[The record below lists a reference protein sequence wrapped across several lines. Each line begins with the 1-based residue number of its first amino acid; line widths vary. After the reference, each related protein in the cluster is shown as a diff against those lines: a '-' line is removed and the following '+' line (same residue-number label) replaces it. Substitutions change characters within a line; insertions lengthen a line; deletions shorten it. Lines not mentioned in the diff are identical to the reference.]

1 MKYILYK
8 LSFPS
13 GKNYIGQTIKGMHS
27 RMIRHKTAVNTGS
40 MLAVHCAW
48 RKYGEPEIEIIGKYK
63 SQKELNEA
71 EIKAIKDF
79 NTLTP
84 NGYNLSYGGENAPSV
99 NPVVARKIGKKN
111 KGLIR
116 SKKEKERMSK
126 QALALWQTDEYRE
139 NVSKGLK
146 SIWDDKRRKETSKR
160 MKRIWKEKKA
170 NGYEFPEHQREILKN
185 KVVSEETR
193 KKMSEAAKKRKRGP
207 RSQSFKDK
215 VTQKTKEAW
224 QDPELTEKRVK
235 SIRAAWTPEKR
246 AKMSEL
252 AKKRWQNKEYRE
264 NVMNAKRKK

>member
-48 RKYGEPEIEIIGKYK
+48 RKYGEPEIEIIGEYK

-84 NGYNLSYGGENAPSV
+84 NGYNLSYGGENSPSV

-111 KGLIR
+111 KGRIHSKKTRENR
-116 SKKEKERMSK
+116 SKISK
-126 QALALWQTDEYRE
+126 ALWQTDEYRE
-139 NVSKGLK
+139 SVSKGLK
-146 SIWDDKRRKETSKR
+146 ASWDDERRKKFRKR
-160 MKRIWKEKKA
+160 MDLIWEEKKA
-170 NGYEFPEHQREILKN
+170 NGWEFPEHQREILRN

-193 KKMSEAAKKRKRGP
+193 KKMSEAARKRIRAP
-207 RSQSFKDK
+207 RSKETRKKISEN
-215 VTQKTKEAW
+215 TKEAW

>member
-8 LSFPS
+8 LSFSS

-48 RKYGEPEIEIIGKYK
+48 RKYGEPEVEIIGKYK
-63 SQKELNEA
+63 SQEDLNKA

-84 NGYNLSYGGENAPSV
+84 NGYNISYGGDNAPSV
-99 NPVVARKIGKKN
+99 NPVVAKKIGKKN

-146 SIWDDKRRKETSKR
+146 SIWDDKRREETSKR

-193 KKMSEAAKKRKRGP
+193 KKMSEAAKKRIRGP
-207 RSQSFKDK
+207 RSKETRKKISEI
-215 VTQKTKEAW
+215 TKESW
-224 QDPELTEKRVK
+224 QDPELKEKRTK
-235 SIRAAWTPEKR
+235 AIKAAWTPEKR
-246 AKMSEL
+246 AAFAEKVRMRHRT
-252 AKKRWQNKEYRE
+252 KKNKRG
-264 NVMNAKRKK
+264 